1 MDTMDVAGD
10 QPIQLS
16 FPLPR
21 SLDTKI
27 HLRLSIMSKAI
38 MLFLTTVAMDDVGK
52 PVPMGS
58 FVYALP
64 DASHP
69 FTYPFCSRL

>member
-1 MDTMDVAGD
+1 MEATGD
-10 QPIQLS
+10 EPIQLS

-27 HLRLSIMSKAI
+27 HLRLTIKSKAI
-38 MLFLTTVAMDDVGK
+38 LLFLTTVSMDDVGK

-64 DASHP
+64 DVSLPHLPSH
-69 FTYPFCSRL
+69 TDL